1 MSPIVPLTQDASG
14 LEEPLNELGLESQS
28 QTRKSSTSHGAK
40 QSSKNHYLE
49 GRSVRWIAAAILLA
63 VLLWMMFLS
72 GEHTGSPQHLQS
84 NLEDVQNGRKAQN
97 GTELLVRAYT
107 IPDPSQSR
115 LGQRTFTGTLQARY
129 QSMLGFRVP
138 GKITHRLVEVGDR
151 VQKGQVLFRLDPTDY
166 DLQLQ
171 VAKADLE
178 AAKSQL
184 IQSEADERRLDD
196 LRKTRSASQSDYDLA
211 VSARDTARSRLQ
223 AAINRELLARNQR
236 EYTDLTADQ
245 DGLVT
250 RLMAEIGQVVSAG
263 QPVAQWVH
271 GRELE
276 AVVSVPESM
285 QQSLRESNATVEFWS
300 IPGTSIHCKLR
311 EVSPVADPLSR
322 TYDAR
327 FTLIDPPEDL
337 SIGMTANVILSQ
349 DQEDGFSIPM
359 GAIAQSQG
367 SPIVWRILDQGKVQ
381 SVPIEILKY
390 GTQHATIRG
399 SLGPGDTIISAGVQ
413 RIDPQCTVRIWQE
426 NR

>member
-1 MSPIVPLTQDASG
+1 
-14 LEEPLNELGLESQS
+14 
-28 QTRKSSTSHGAK
+28 
-40 QSSKNHYLE
+40 
-49 GRSVRWIAAAILLA
+49 
-63 VLLWMMFLS
+63 
-72 GEHTGSPQHLQS
+72 
-84 NLEDVQNGRKAQN
+84 
-97 GTELLVRAYT
+97 
-107 IPDPSQSR
+107 
-115 LGQRTFTGTLQARY
+115 
-129 QSMLGFRVP
+129 
-138 GKITHRLVEVGDR
+138 
-151 VQKGQVLFRLDPTDY
+151 
-166 DLQLQ
+166 
-171 VAKADLE
+171 
-178 AAKSQL
+178 
-184 IQSEADERRLDD
+184 
-196 LRKTRSASQSDYDLA
+196 
-211 VSARDTARSRLQ
+211 
-223 AAINRELLARNQR
+223 
-236 EYTDLTADQ
+236 
-245 DGLVT
+245 
-250 RLMAEIGQVVSAG
+250 
-263 QPVAQWVH
+263 
-271 GRELE
+271 
-276 AVVSVPESM
+276 M